1 MPVSEIG
8 PQLYTCSPLCVVNP
22 APGITRK
29 NISSMQSTPIPTTA
43 ATDVPT
49 FSHVPSGTC
58 RTAVAAWV
66 QMSANSTMPTIISRY
81 RRMYTNG
88 NSRGFH
94 SRPITG
100 RLSRVRYTIAINAKQ
115 VMPIQAPL
123 RLRFT
128 TLLTNPM
135 SAKPLTTMSQNGL
148 RSKNMSQ
155 KLSPPPLGRKPYF
168 MSVM

>member
-1 MPVSEIG
+1 MSAVS
-8 PQLYTCSPLCVVNP
+8 
-22 APGITRK
+22 A
-29 NISSMQSTPIPTTA
+29 PTTDHSRA
-43 ATDVPT
+43 VGARM
-49 FSHVPSGTC
+49 
-58 RTAVAAWV
+58 RTAFTTKCTV
-66 QMSANSTMPTIISRY
+66 STMPTIINMNLSRY
-81 RRMYTNG
+81 RNG
-88 NSRGFH
+88 SSRGFH